1 MKQTIITNS
10 FQETQKL
17 GADFA
22 RKINSISVIALY
34 GNLGSGKTT
43 FIQGFAKGLG
53 IQNKIISPTFII
65 MRTYE
70 FNPSQPPLI
79 RGGVQISPPDKGADE
94 GARLLDRG
102 GESEGVSLQKKTFY
116 HVDLYRIKDEK
127 DIEGLGLT
135 EIMNDTQNIVAI
147 EWPEKIE
154 KILPQKK
161 IDIFFEYLNDN
172 KRKITF

>member
-10 FQETQKL
+10 YEETQKL

-22 RKINSISVIALY
+22 RKINSVSVLALH
-34 GNLGSGKTT
+34 GDLGSGKTT
-43 FIQGFAKGLG
+43 FIQGLAKGLG

-70 FNPSQPPLI
+70 INP
-79 RGGVQISPPDKGADE
+79 
-94 GARLLDRG
+94 
-102 GESEGVSLQKKTFY
+102 KTFY

-127 DIEGLGLT
+127 DITELGLI
-135 EIMNDTQNIVAI
+135 ELMQDTQNIFAI

-154 KILPQKK
+154 KILPKK
-161 IDIFFEYLNDN
+161 RIDIFFEYIDEN
-172 KRKITF
+172 KRKIIIGK